1 MSKEKFEINPSRETE
16 INEKNKKTEINETLQ
31 GNILD
36 FIKELGFEQKET
48 SNFERITEQWKD
60 NYILYIVEQWS
71 NLKLI
76 KDWKESIIELPVE
89 SVIWESTFLQ
99 YFNWEKITSA
109 NASVEIKWKYLQ
121 VSFKNFITKF
131 DKLSKEEQKKVISY
145 FKELENQRKWKTKQ
159 VHPKN

>member
-1 MSKEKFEINPSRETE
+1 MSKEIIKINSSRKTE
-16 INEKNKKTEINETLQ
+16 INEKNKKNEINETLQ
-31 GNILD
+31 ENMLD
-36 FIKELGFEQKET
+36 FIKKLGFEQKET
-48 SNFERITEQWKD
+48 INFKRITEQWKD

-71 NLKLI
+71 DLKLI
-76 KDWKESIIELPVE
+76 KDWKESIIKLPVE

-99 YFNWEKITSA
+99 YFHWEKITSA
-109 NASVEIKWKYLQ
+109 NASVEIKWKYLK

-159 VHPKN
+159 VHPKK